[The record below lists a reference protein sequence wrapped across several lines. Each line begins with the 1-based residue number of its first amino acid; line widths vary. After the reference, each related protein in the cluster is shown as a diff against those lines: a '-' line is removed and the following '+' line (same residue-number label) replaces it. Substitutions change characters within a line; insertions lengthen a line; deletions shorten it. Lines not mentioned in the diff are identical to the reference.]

1 MFSKIRLDART
12 QAITMNEIFRRPQS
26 DIKARVTVSVCL
38 WTGSQVGF
46 VSFTHRFGLQ
56 STFGTSGTDMQV
68 ISFVK
73 TF

>member
-1 MFSKIRLDART
+1 
-12 QAITMNEIFRRPQS
+12 MNEIFRCPQS
-26 DIKARVTVSVCL
+26 DIKELVTVSV
-38 WTGSQVGF
+38 WTGGQVGF

-73 TF
+73 SF